1 MRLMDCFMELLAYVV
16 YFLKTVSQ
24 RQPTLDQ
31 VKSDIDR
38 LVVQADTCAQREGL
52 GGDDYEQARF
62 AIFAWVDEVIL
73 NSGWQ
78 AKAEWQRQ
86 MLQRQHYQTTEAG
99 ELFFERLNDLGPH
112 QRDVREVYYLCL
124 AMGFTGRYC
133 NPGDEFLIDQLKTSN
148 LKVLLGSSVD
158 LPALEKER
166 LFPEAYSQ
174 TTEPVPAQ
182 KPKSKFDALT
192 LMGIGFPI
200 VLFAVIFLIY
210 HFILSQ
216 IGKNLL
222 ETVL

>member
-16 YFLKTVSQ
+16 YFVKTVSQ
-24 RQPTLDQ
+24 RQPTIDQ

-38 LVVQADTCAQREGL
+38 LVIQADTSAQREGL
-52 GGDDYEQARF
+52 SGEDYEQARF

-73 NSGWQ
+73 NSAWQ
-78 AKAEWQRQ
+78 AKEQWQRQ
-86 MLQRQHYQTTEAG
+86 MLQRVHYQTTEAG
-99 ELFFERLNDLGPH
+99 ELFFERLNNLGPH

-133 NPGDEFLIDQLKTSN
+133 NPGDEFLIEQLKTSN

-166 LFPEAYSQ
+166 LFPDAYSQ
-174 TTEPVPAQ
+174 VAEPVSAPVG
-182 KPKSKFDALT
+182 KPKFDRLT
-192 LMGIGFPI
+192 LLGIGFPL
-200 VLFAVIFLIY
+200 VLFAVIFLVY
-210 HFILSQ
+210 HFILSH
-216 IGKNLL
+216 IGENLL